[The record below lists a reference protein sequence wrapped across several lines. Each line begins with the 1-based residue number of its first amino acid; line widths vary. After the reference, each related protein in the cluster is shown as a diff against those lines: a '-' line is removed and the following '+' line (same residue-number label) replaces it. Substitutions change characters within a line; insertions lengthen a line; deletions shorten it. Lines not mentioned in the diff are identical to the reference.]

1 MITGKE
7 SKDSLRERSRAVH
20 NRQNLLPGGA
30 AVHNRQQQQ
39 HSIGG
44 VKKGKFKDR

>member
-30 AVHNRQQQQ
+30 VHNRQQQ